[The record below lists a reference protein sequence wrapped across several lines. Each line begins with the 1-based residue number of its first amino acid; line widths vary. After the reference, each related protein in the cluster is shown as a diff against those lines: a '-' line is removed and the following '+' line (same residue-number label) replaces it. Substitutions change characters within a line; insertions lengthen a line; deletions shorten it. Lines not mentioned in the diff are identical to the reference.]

1 MKICTKCVYDES
13 IPYITFDENGVCK
26 YCHQLEKLK
35 KEHPEYIVD
44 MDIKPVDG
52 HEVIDSSTRYGYCLM
67 SAKDLKSLY
76 PYLPDDMEE

>member
-1 MKICTKCVYDES
+1 MARHVKMMVLDGCPHCRHAFELMDE
-13 IPYITFDENGVCK
+13 
-26 YCHQLEKLK
+26 LK

>member
-1 MKICTKCVYDES
+1 MRQRGVRFV
-13 IPYITFDENGVCK
+13 FDQKDVDI
-26 YCHQLEKLK
+26 LEKLK